1 MSFGKILNVGRY
13 ASYNIGRSSV
23 ESRYSRKLTAPA
35 KRGAAPA
42 SFPPSEPS
50 AARFRFFLSFAAPL
64 FLLTERFSMILQNAA
79 FDGKGN
85 EIMRRIT

>member
-1 MSFGKILNVGRY
+1 MRHIILAEVLLNHGIPV
-13 ASYNIGRSSV
+13 
-23 ESRYSRKLTAPA
+23 KLTAPA

-64 FLLTERFSMILQNAA
+64 FLLTERFGMRLQNAA
-79 FDGKGN
+79 FGGGGN
-85 EIMRRIT
+85 EITRRIT

>member
-1 MSFGKILNVGRY
+1 MRHIILADVLLNHGIPV
-13 ASYNIGRSSV
+13 
-23 ESRYSRKLTAPA
+23 KLTETA

-64 FLLTERFSMILQNAA
+64 FLLTERFGMRLQTAA
-79 FDGKGN
+79 FGGGGN
-85 EIMRRIT
+85 EITRRIT

>member
-1 MSFGKILNVGRY
+1 MRHMILAEVLLNHV
-13 ASYNIGRSSV
+13 IPV
-23 ESRYSRKLTAPA
+23 KLTAPA

-50 AARFRFFLSFAAPL
+50 DARFRFFLSFAAPL

>member
-1 MSFGKILNVGRY
+1 MRHIILAEVLLNHGIPV
-13 ASYNIGRSSV
+13 
-23 ESRYSRKLTAPA
+23 KLTEPA

-79 FDGKGN
+79 FGGGGN
-85 EIMRRIT
+85 EITRRMT